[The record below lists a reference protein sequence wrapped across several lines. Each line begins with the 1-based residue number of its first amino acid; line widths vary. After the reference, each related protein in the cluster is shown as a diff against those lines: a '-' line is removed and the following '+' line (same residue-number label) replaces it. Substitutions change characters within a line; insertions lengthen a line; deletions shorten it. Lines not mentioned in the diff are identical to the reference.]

1 MHKYLH
7 LLSEGVLPEVSISC
21 FTPAKYFLQKKR
33 RQSEKLGN
41 TQPVAEE
48 ETMDYHGSSISDL
61 PLNIVVDILSRL
73 LTKNIIHCR
82 CVCWTFHNIISDKY
96 FANLHLLRSP
106 GCLVIHHFNVDGF
119 TSAYTVNELKEKPY
133 RNSLQR
139 NQLMK
144 FDLKEKFPNAKLH
157 LVCSA
162 NGFLC
167 LRESDTH
174 AVCICNPVMREYVI
188 PPPPEHTHWNIWKVD
203 YAFGYCPVTGQYKV
217 VCLSGVEPHEPATRS
232 SSYKLEVE
240 VYALGTRTW
249 RNIGQFTHRLP
260 GRSGVPVNGK
270 IYWLV
275 NAEGLRECPDS
286 IWSFDFETELT
297 EHVSLPPKFSE
308 DVFSYISISLGV
320 LRGCLCVCDNS
331 SYSDLAIWV
340 LNEGGTWTR
349 EVFIRKT
356 SLRNWP
362 FLDIVKPLAVLEDG
376 DIVMF
381 RAWENLFSYNFS
393 KISSNHFNTCCK
405 EVRVEGLQCC
415 FDNHI
420 GSCNPGT
427 SDDDRSEFLV
437 MAPRT
442 ASNQREG
449 TWWFYCL
456 LSVALLI
463 IIVGPIVLYGEQI
476 LRRRC
481 EHPRFT
487 IDSVVSTPINASSS
501 EITASW
507 NVSFSLQNRFKH
519 QSIFYEYV
527 SASLFYG
534 DMLLSNSTVPPFH
547 QAEKNKTTKN
557 LTFSARA
564 VHVDELVGKAL
575 LAQRQNEA
583 RVLKFQVKVKGLVT
597 LSPGIRCGTDYL
609 MIVNCKNVRVG
620 YSPSATVEIVI
631 EAIKHAVKALRK
643 RHLLEEGA
651 HGPAFIALARPF
663 ASQLV
668 VEVAE
673 SRASKALAVEKEA
686 GLTKAQN
693 ELTQARDECSRLA
706 ALLEENTKGLD
717 LHISE
722 NKDLK
727 AQLEE
732 MKQRA
737 NSAEAENRMLVDRW
751 MLQKMQDAERL
762 NENEEVRGHNL
773 VTPSRT

>member
-1 MHKYLH
+1 MREYLILPPLEH
-7 LLSEGVLPEVSISC
+7 THPNIWKVDYAFGYYPVTGQYKVVCLSGIETHDPAARSSSYKLEVEVYALGSCTWRNIGQFTYRLRGKSGVPVNGKIYWLVNAEEIYECPDSIWSFDFETELTEHVSLPPKFSEDPLLRNFEGHEHRPIAATAADEHVAVEVLSGTFNLVAAADLRPFRQDLRRFVVVLITRNLRIDGKEREAEREGKPMDGSRSSGQPNIRRR
-21 FTPAKYFLQKKR
+21 R

-73 LTKNIIHCR
+73 PTKTIIHCR

-297 EHVSLPPKFSE
+297 EHVSLP
-308 DVFSYISISLGV
+308 L
-320 LRGCLCVCDNS
+320 
-331 SYSDLAIWV
+331 
-340 LNEGGTWTR
+340 
-349 EVFIRKT
+349 
-356 SLRNWP
+356 
-362 FLDIVKPLAVLEDG
+362 
-376 DIVMF
+376 
-381 RAWENLFSYNFS
+381 
-393 KISSNHFNTCCK
+393 
-405 EVRVEGLQCC
+405 
-415 FDNHI
+415 
-420 GSCNPGT
+420 
-427 SDDDRSEFLV
+427 
-437 MAPRT
+437 
-442 ASNQREG
+442 
-449 TWWFYCL
+449 
-456 LSVALLI
+456 
-463 IIVGPIVLYGEQI
+463 
-476 LRRRC
+476 
-481 EHPRFT
+481 
-487 IDSVVSTPINASSS
+487 
-501 EITASW
+501 
-507 NVSFSLQNRFKH
+507 
-519 QSIFYEYV
+519 
-527 SASLFYG
+527 
-534 DMLLSNSTVPPFH
+534 
-547 QAEKNKTTKN
+547 
-557 LTFSARA
+557 
-564 VHVDELVGKAL
+564 
-575 LAQRQNEA
+575 
-583 RVLKFQVKVKGLVT
+583 
-597 LSPGIRCGTDYL
+597 
-609 MIVNCKNVRVG
+609 
-620 YSPSATVEIVI
+620 
-631 EAIKHAVKALRK
+631 
-643 RHLLEEGA
+643 
-651 HGPAFIALARPF
+651 
-663 ASQLV
+663 
-668 VEVAE
+668 
-673 SRASKALAVEKEA
+673 
-686 GLTKAQN
+686 
-693 ELTQARDECSRLA
+693 
-706 ALLEENTKGLD
+706 
-717 LHISE
+717 
-722 NKDLK
+722 
-727 AQLEE
+727 
-732 MKQRA
+732 
-737 NSAEAENRMLVDRW
+737 
-751 MLQKMQDAERL
+751 
-762 NENEEVRGHNL
+762 
-773 VTPSRT
+773 

>member
-1 MHKYLH
+1 VKRERQREKGSRWTVRGHLGNQIFGNLEKRQTIACSFMHKYLH

-297 EHVSLPPKFSE
+297 EHVSLP
-308 DVFSYISISLGV
+308 L
-320 LRGCLCVCDNS
+320 
-331 SYSDLAIWV
+331 
-340 LNEGGTWTR
+340 
-349 EVFIRKT
+349 
-356 SLRNWP
+356 
-362 FLDIVKPLAVLEDG
+362 
-376 DIVMF
+376 
-381 RAWENLFSYNFS
+381 
-393 KISSNHFNTCCK
+393 
-405 EVRVEGLQCC
+405 
-415 FDNHI
+415 
-420 GSCNPGT
+420 
-427 SDDDRSEFLV
+427 
-437 MAPRT
+437 
-442 ASNQREG
+442 
-449 TWWFYCL
+449 
-456 LSVALLI
+456 
-463 IIVGPIVLYGEQI
+463 
-476 LRRRC
+476 
-481 EHPRFT
+481 
-487 IDSVVSTPINASSS
+487 
-501 EITASW
+501 
-507 NVSFSLQNRFKH
+507 
-519 QSIFYEYV
+519 
-527 SASLFYG
+527 
-534 DMLLSNSTVPPFH
+534 
-547 QAEKNKTTKN
+547 
-557 LTFSARA
+557 
-564 VHVDELVGKAL
+564 
-575 LAQRQNEA
+575 
-583 RVLKFQVKVKGLVT
+583 
-597 LSPGIRCGTDYL
+597 
-609 MIVNCKNVRVG
+609 
-620 YSPSATVEIVI
+620 
-631 EAIKHAVKALRK
+631 
-643 RHLLEEGA
+643 
-651 HGPAFIALARPF
+651 
-663 ASQLV
+663 
-668 VEVAE
+668 
-673 SRASKALAVEKEA
+673 
-686 GLTKAQN
+686 
-693 ELTQARDECSRLA
+693 
-706 ALLEENTKGLD
+706 
-717 LHISE
+717 
-722 NKDLK
+722 
-727 AQLEE
+727 
-732 MKQRA
+732 
-737 NSAEAENRMLVDRW
+737 
-751 MLQKMQDAERL
+751 
-762 NENEEVRGHNL
+762 
-773 VTPSRT
+773 